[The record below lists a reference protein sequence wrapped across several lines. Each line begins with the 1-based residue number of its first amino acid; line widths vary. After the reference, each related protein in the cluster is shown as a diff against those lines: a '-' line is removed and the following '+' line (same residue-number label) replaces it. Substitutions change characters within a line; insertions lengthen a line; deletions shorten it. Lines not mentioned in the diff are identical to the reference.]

1 MLTIKHHVSCIH
13 SPQIFVRLQPWISS
27 RNGHSHCTDNT
38 ELPVNWMCSE
48 FRRKLEYMDSSE
60 PKCNGSTFR
69 NWTWRLKSW
78 RIRLMKMEGGRSRN
92 RLIRPWN
99 TEEGTVPTL
108 DKVVERYSLH
118 ESLNKCIRK
127 EYLYHEVFLNL
138 LSIQTILHK
147 LHHQD
152 AFKSFKRS
160 FNCQVWKENV
170 INHKIED

>member
-13 SPQIFVRLQPWISS
+13 STQIFVRLQSWISL
-27 RNGHSHCTDNT
+27 RNGHSHSTDNT
-38 ELPVNWMCSE
+38 ELPVNWMCSG

-78 RIRLMKMEGGRSRN
+78 RICLMKMEGGRSQN

-99 TEEGTVPTL
+99 TEEGTVLTL
-108 DKVVERYSLH
+108 DKVVERYTLH

-127 EYLYHEVFLNL
+127 ELRWKTNHTVKSIFARIDDILLLNTSFEMKVS
-138 LSIQTILHK
+138 LSWGISQCT
-147 LHHQD
+147 
-152 AFKSFKRS
+152 
-160 FNCQVWKENV
+160 FNTNYFT
-170 INHKIED
+170 